1 MMIATGFS
9 YRTILPSPIPV
20 RNDAM
25 SKLTAKIKEEFY
37 ELLPPTI
44 FFFVALH
51 MVALFRVLML
61 KGTGITLGTS
71 ASVTVAALIL
81 GKAVVIAD
89 LLPFINRYPDKP
101 LAYNVAWKT
110 TIYVLIAMIVHYL
123 ERLVDFWREAGG
135 FIAGNEKLLAEIVW
149 PHFWAI
155 QMFLVVVIFM
165 YCMMREVVR
174 VIGEDKVRRMFF
186 GPLQNARVS

>member
-1 MMIATGFS
+1 
-9 YRTILPSPIPV
+9 
-20 RNDAM
+20 
-25 SKLTAKIKEEFY
+25 
-37 ELLPPTI
+37 
-44 FFFVALH
+44 
-51 MVALFRVLML
+51 
-61 KGTGITLGTS
+61 
-71 ASVTVAALIL
+71 
-81 GKAVVIAD
+81 
-89 LLPFINRYPDKP
+89 
-101 LAYNVAWKT
+101 
-110 TIYVLIAMIVHYL
+110 MIVHYL